1 MPSEQAQAI
10 IDMLRTLGTMRSGEP
25 SLADERAA
33 MEAMADVGALADGVD
48 VEAADAG
55 GVGAEWIRPASAR
68 TDRQFVYYHGGGY
81 ALGSLHSHRNFL
93 SHLATAC
100 RAPILSVDYGLA
112 PEHPFPAGLDD
123 GVSALGWA
131 IDQAGAGVKTIIGGD
146 SAGGGLTLAVLL
158 KVRDGGGTLPD
169 ATALF
174 SPWTDLTAS
183 GDSITSRADADP
195 MLSADSFDEG
205 VARYLQGAVEPAD
218 PLASPLFGDHA
229 GLPPT
234 YISVGDAEI
243 ILDDSTRLA
252 TRMGDAGVDVKIV
265 VADEMFHVYPALAG
279 VMPESDEAI
288 ADIANWLDATLD

>member
-10 IDMLRTLGTMRSGEP
+10 LDMLNAFKGMGASSP
-25 SLADERAA
+25 SLEDERAA
-33 MEAMADVGALADGVD
+33 LEAMASVSELAPGAV
-48 VEAADAG
+48 VESVDAG
-55 GVGAEWIRPASAR
+55 GVGAEWITPDGPRS
-68 TDRQFVYYHGGGY
+68 DRQFVYYHGGGY
-81 ALGSLHSHRNFL
+81 ALGSLNSHRNFL
-93 SHLATAC
+93 SHLATAAQT
-100 RAPILSVDYGLA
+100 RVLSVDYRLA

-123 GVSALGWA
+123 GVAALAWA
-131 IDQAGAGVKTIIGGD
+131 TDGASPGMKTIIGGD

-158 KVRDGGGTLPD
+158 RVRDSGGTLPD
-169 ATALF
+169 ATVLF
-174 SPWTDLTAS
+174 SPWTDLTGS

-205 VARYLQGAVEPAD
+205 INRYLQGAVEPAH

-252 TRMGDAGVDVKIV
+252 TRAGDAGVDVKIV
-265 VADEMFHVYPALAG
+265 VADDMFHVYPAMASA
-279 VMPESDEAI
+279 MPEADEAV